1 MKTGFTFYHS
11 GTDYFVPVQ
20 TTYRTKAVAER
31 FLTGLGI
38 PVTPER
44 TEYVRKR
51 MQKCTLEQRGIRN
64 GNPMYIIHGN
74 DFGIVDP
81 EGKTVILN

>member
-1 MKTGFTFYHS
+1 MNGFTFYH
-11 GTDYFVPVQ
+11 GGKDYFVPVP
-20 TTYRTKAVAER
+20 TVTYRTKAIAER
-31 FLTGLGI
+31 FLRGLGI
-38 PVTPER
+38 SITPER